1 MWVQIPHGTFGL
13 VHPYRVG
20 LKDQPSECVSTKGL
34 HSGGFIIKMEI
45 KNRYTNKVIFE
56 CEAESIK
63 VCVEKAVKNRVDLS
77 EADLNGADLKWA
89 DLSEA
94 NLSEANLSEA
104 DLRWVNLSEANLS
117 EADLNGADLS
127 EADLWRANLSKADLN
142 GANLSKADLWR
153 ANLSEADLWRA
164 NLSEADLS
172 KANLNAIY
180 YNTKVTAKQK
190 RQIVES
196 DLFEVIDSTS

>member
-1 MWVQIPHGTFGL
+1 
-13 VHPYRVG
+13 
-20 LKDQPSECVSTKGL
+20 
-34 HSGGFIIKMEI
+34 MEI

-63 VCVEKAVKNRVDLS
+63 VCVEKAVKNRVN
-77 EADLNGADLKWA
+77 LNGADLKWA

-94 NLSEANLSEA
+94 NLSEANLSETNLNGA
-104 DLRWVNLSEANLS
+104 DLSEANLSEADLNGANLSEANLS
-117 EADLNGADLS
+117 EADLNG
-127 EADLWRANLSKADLN
+127 
-142 GANLSKADLWR
+142 
-153 ANLSEADLWRA
+153 
-164 NLSEADLS
+164 
-172 KANLNAIY
+172 ANLNAIY

>member
-1 MWVQIPHGTFGL
+1 
-13 VHPYRVG
+13 
-20 LKDQPSECVSTKGL
+20 
-34 HSGGFIIKMEI
+34 MEI

-63 VCVEKAVKNRVDLS
+63 VCVEKAVKNRVN
-77 EADLNGADLKWA
+77 LNGADLKWA

-94 NLSEANLSEA
+94 NLSEANLSET
-104 DLRWVNLSEANLS
+104 N
-117 EADLNGADLS
+117 LNGADLS
-127 EADLWRANLSKADLN
+127 EADLSKAD
-142 GANLSKADLWR
+142 
-153 ANLSEADLWRA
+153 
-164 NLSEADLS
+164 
-172 KANLNAIY
+172 LNAIY

>member
-1 MWVQIPHGTFGL
+1 
-13 VHPYRVG
+13 
-20 LKDQPSECVSTKGL
+20 
-34 HSGGFIIKMEI
+34 MEI

-63 VCVEKAVKNRVDLS
+63 VCVEKAVKNRANLS
-77 EADLNGADLKWA
+77 EADLKWA

-94 NLSEANLSEA
+94 Y
-104 DLRWVNLSEANLS
+104 
-117 EADLNGADLS
+117 
-127 EADLWRANLSKADLN
+127 
-142 GANLSKADLWR
+142 
-153 ANLSEADLWRA
+153 LWRA

>member
-1 MWVQIPHGTFGL
+1 MTEEIN
-13 VHPYRVG
+13 
-20 LKDQPSECVSTKGL
+20 
-34 HSGGFIIKMEI
+34 KMKQDMHCQYI
-45 KNRYTNKVIFE
+45 TLRLITYKYIHNQNGNKNRYTNKVIFE

-63 VCVEKAVKNRVDLS
+63 VCVEKAVKNRVN
-77 EADLNGADLKWA
+77 LNGADLKWA
-89 DLSEA
+89 DL
-94 NLSEANLSEA
+94 NG
-104 DLRWVNLSEANLS
+104 ANLS

-127 EADLWRANLSKADLN
+127 EADLWRANLSKAN
-142 GANLSKADLWR
+142 
-153 ANLSEADLWRA
+153 
-164 NLSEADLS
+164 LS

>member
-77 EADLNGADLKWA
+77 DADLNGADLRW
-89 DLSEA
+89 A
-94 NLSEANLSEA
+94 NLSE
-104 DLRWVNLSEANLS
+104 VNLSEANLNG
-117 EADLNGADLS
+117 ADLSGADLS

-142 GANLSKADLWR
+142 GANLSEANLNG

-164 NLSEADLS
+164 NLSKANLS